1 MKADKNLWVLVFIC
15 VINSM
20 GFGIIVP
27 LLYDY
32 GKKFGLNEQT
42 IGILTASFSVAQFF
56 ATPLLGALSDKWGR
70 KPLLA
75 ISLAGTCLSF
85 LVFAFAQNL
94 VMLFAARILDG
105 ITGGNISV
113 AQAMVSDSSTK
124 EDRAKK
130 FGILSSAFGFG
141 FVIGPALGGL
151 LSKFGMQVP
160 FYFAAGIALIG
171 ALCSAFILKETK
183 GGKESGVKSTES
195 GEKKSDT
202 RAKNQELRRESSE
215 SGQESLKSG
224 VKSQESEKGRTQ
236 NSQHTTD
243 NTKHQFTFAS
253 LITALKMPVIGTAVF
268 VGFLLTTAQ
277 FVMILG
283 FQTFSVDVL
292 KIKPTQIGLLYAG
305 FGVTGIIMQ
314 LLLPFITKRIT
325 SKSLILLLSTVVCLG
340 AMIFTG
346 FTNMLIPFA
355 GCLFIYGLFNGL
367 RGPMLNA
374 IIANHNDD
382 ERQGEI
388 LGVNQSYASVGQTI
402 GPILAGLMTMV
413 SVHAVFFLSAFFIL
427 TGFLL
432 TFRLRAREKQ
442 NASVNN
448 A

>member
-1 MKADKNLWVLVFIC
+1 MKADKNLWILVFIC

-56 ATPLLGALSDKWGR
+56 ATPLLGSLSDKCGR

-94 VMLFAARILDG
+94 LMLFAARILDG

-113 AQAMVSDSSTK
+113 AQAMVSDSSTN

-160 FYFAAGIALIG
+160 FYFAAGIAFAG
-171 ALCSAFILKETK
+171 ALLSTFVLKETK
-183 GGKESGVKSTES
+183 EREARNKNLEPRRENSESRVQNQESG
-195 GEKKSDT
+195 KKSSDNLQLT
-202 RAKNQELRRESSE
+202 NDSRLHHSPS
-215 SGQESLKSG
+215 
-224 VKSQESEKGRTQ
+224 
-236 NSQHTTD
+236 TTH
-243 NTKHQFTFAS
+243 NFTFAS
-253 LITALKMPVIGTAVF
+253 LITAIKMPVIGIAVF
-268 VGFLLTTAQ
+268 TGFILTMAQ
-277 FVMILG
+277 FVMIIG

-292 KIKPTQIGLLYAG
+292 KINPTHVGLLYAG

-314 LLLPFITKRIT
+314 LLVPFITKHIT
-325 SKSLILLLSTVVCLG
+325 SKSLILLLSTAVCLV
-340 AMIFTG
+340 AMVLTG

-388 LGVNQSYASVGQTI
+388 LGVNQSYASLGQTI
-402 GPILAGLMTMV
+402 GPVLAGLMTMV

-432 TFRLRAREKQ
+432 TFRLRAKEKQ
-442 NASVNN
+442 NAR
-448 A
+448 